1 MEALKTLIKD
11 ETTLL
16 FQIELEQESLIK
28 IGAYYKAL
36 SENRAEQI
44 EVLKTSLENLKRQI
58 R

>member
-16 FQIELEQESLIK
+16 LRIELEQESLIK

-36 SENRAEQI
+36 SDNRAEQI

>member
-11 ETTLL
+11 ETSLL

-28 IGAYYKAL
+28 VGAYYKAL
-36 SENRAEQI
+36 SDNRAEQI